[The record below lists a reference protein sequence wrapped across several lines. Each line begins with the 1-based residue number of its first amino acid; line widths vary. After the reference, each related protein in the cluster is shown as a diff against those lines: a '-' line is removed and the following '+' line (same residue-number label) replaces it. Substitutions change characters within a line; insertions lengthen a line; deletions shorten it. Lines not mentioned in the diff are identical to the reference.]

1 MKNVK
6 MHEGLPT
13 EKTLHNFSNN
23 KHNII
28 VLDDLGHKMVQDKDM
43 EMLFTQFALSV
54 IFILHNL

>member
-1 MKNVK
+1 

-13 EKTLHNFSNN
+13 EKTLRNFSNN

-43 EMLFTQFALSV
+43 EMLFTQFAHHMNLSV